1 MRKALLIVMI
11 FALAFSAV
19 QAYNVKADE
28 TLIWS
33 GNVYSNGGTTTGPL
47 LDEFIQYRVVAKEIF
62 WYNYPALL
70 AADAMYYTD
79 EPTVWVWNTGHIF
92 EAPDDHSF
100 LQIDGNDV
108 NWGPFSNGIGSG
120 SADGGHEYSIYYEGT
135 GAPITFRIVDWIDE
149 DYTNNSCHL
158 PVEIYELP
166 LCTGY
171 TPGFWK
177 HNIGV
182 ALGYNRGS
190 YSAFRDGTKLTAA
203 LLEMY
208 AATAGVTLQEA
219 YTALTARG
227 NRAGQAQ
234 IRADMANAF
243 NAAAGYG
250 PFIDED

>member
-1 MRKALLIVMI
+1 MRKAILIAMI
-11 FALAFSAV
+11 FALAFSTMQV
-19 QAYNVKADE
+19 YSVKAPE

-33 GNVYSNGGTTTGPL
+33 GNVYSSGVTTTGPV
-47 LDEFIQYRVVAKEIF
+47 LDAFIQYRVVAYEVF
-62 WYNYPALL
+62 YYSRPSYL
-70 AADAMYYTD
+70 AADAQYYTTD
-79 EPTVWVWNTGHIF
+79 PIHDWTWYNHF
-92 EAPDDHSF
+92 PAPGGHSF
-100 LQIDGNDV
+100 LQIDEEDV
-108 NWGPFSNGIGSG
+108 DWGPFSNGVWQ
-120 SADGGHEYSIYYEGT
+120 DGGHEYSIYYEGT
-135 GAPITFRIVDWIDE
+135 GAQITFRIVDWIDG

-166 LCTGY
+166 LETGY

-182 ALGYNRGS
+182 YLGYNRGA

-208 AATAGVTLQEA
+208 AATVGVTLEDA
-219 YTALTARG
+219 YAAVSARG
-227 NRAGQAQ
+227 NREGQAQ